1 MDSHTKTLIG
11 HMVKRTGISL
21 SERHNKVLL
30 YAYAYYAKNRT
41 GPLYHGIQKNTGV
54 SQQELDQL
62 FPNGLA
68 SVYTWVGIPVHAGQ
82 KICKPAVSL
91 KVDELRQVYLDHAA
105 TTPLRD
111 EVSAGL
117 AQLHAD
123 AQLFGNPSS
132 SHKVGKRA
140 YEIVAQARERLGA
153 CLGVD
158 PTSVIFTSGGSESN
172 NLALKGLAFQRLCDT
187 GKRGHIVSTTIEH
200 SSVLS
205 SLQFLE
211 SLGFKVTL
219 VDPGRD
225 GSVTASAIERVLTP
239 ETFVVSVMAANNET
253 GVLNPLG
260 EIGSLCQRRGIPLM
274 VDAVQCFGKR
284 PLDLTELNISL
295 LSISAHKICG
305 PKGIGALHVGPGL
318 RLAPLIHGGDQEH
331 GLRAGTENVGHIH
344 AFGLAARAAQ
354 ESMASETMRIAGL
367 HDYFLQGLKSVDKR
381 AVVNGSLEAKLPHI
395 VNIGFE
401 GIDSGSLLLSL
412 ANIGISVAAG
422 SACTAGKGESS
433 HVLRAMGVNTEKYGT
448 VRFSFGPGNRKED
461 LDYLFKYLPL
471 ILQQLRQRS

>member
-1 MDSHTKTLIG
+1 MDSHTRTLIG
-11 HMVKRTGISL
+11 HMVKRTGITL
-21 SERHNKVLL
+21 SERHDKVLA
-30 YAYAYYAKNRT
+30 YAYQYYAKNRT

-68 SVYTWVGIPVHAGQ
+68 SVYTWVGIPVHSGQ

-91 KVDELRQVYLDHAA
+91 KVEELRQVYLDHAA

-111 EVSAGL
+111 EVGAALS
-117 AQLHAD
+117 QFHAD
-123 AQLFGNPSS
+123 TQLFGNPSS
-132 SHKVGKRA
+132 SHKAGKRA
-140 YEIVAQARERLGA
+140 YEIVAQARERVAA
-153 CLGVD
+153 CLGVA
-158 PTSVIFTSGGSESN
+158 PQSLTFTSGGSESN
-172 NLALKGLAFQRLCDT
+172 NLALKGLAFQRLCNT
-187 GKRGHIVSTTIEH
+187 GKRGHIVSTKIEH

-205 SLQFLE
+205 SLRFLE

-225 GSVTASAIERVLTP
+225 GTVPASAIERALTP
-239 ETFVVSVMAANNET
+239 ETFLVSVMAANNET
-253 GVLNPLG
+253 GVLNPAG
-260 EIGSLCQRRGIPLM
+260 EIGALCQRRGIPLH

-284 PLDLTELNISL
+284 PLDPVQIGASV
-295 LSISAHKICG
+295 LSISAHKVGG
-305 PKGIGALHVGPGL
+305 PKGIGALYTRPGL

-331 GLRAGTENVGHIH
+331 GQRAGTENVGHIH
-344 AFGLAARAAQ
+344 AFGLAATAAH
-354 ESMASETMRIAGL
+354 ESMSAESARIAAL
-367 HDYFLQGLKSVDKR
+367 HDYFLQGLKAVEKR
-381 AVVNGSLEAKLPHI
+381 AVVNGSLDAKLPHI

-433 HVLRAMGVNTEKYGT
+433 HVLRAMGVNTEKHGT
-448 VRFSFGPGNRKED
+448 VRFSFGSGSRKED

-471 ILQQLRQRS
+471 ILLQLRQRS